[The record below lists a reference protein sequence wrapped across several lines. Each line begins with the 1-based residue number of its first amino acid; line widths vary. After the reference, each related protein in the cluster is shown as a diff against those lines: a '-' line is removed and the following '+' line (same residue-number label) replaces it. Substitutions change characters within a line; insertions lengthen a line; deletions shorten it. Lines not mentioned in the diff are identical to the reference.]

1 METRLKYGINSVARA
16 CAIAI
21 GIGGLT
27 ASGTAF
33 GQSGD
38 LRDKVDMLQQQVEQL
53 RAQLEALRPQASA
66 QPAAASAAPAA
77 IADAAPIERKAG
89 NGMTLLTRGGEVS
102 IYANLDLSVDAMTK
116 GLHGKTVDGA
126 PPVGRTGW
134 MPDISSN
141 ISYIGVRGFQTL
153 GSLPANFVYQ
163 FETQIDVS
171 ATSGTNGSNSNTS
184 DVVKG
189 GLTSRNSFIGFSS
202 PAWGAVKIGKTDA
215 PYKISTNTM
224 NAFSGMIGDYAA
236 IMGNTGGDNRVEFG
250 TRLDHAI
257 WYESPNMG
265 GLAISAL
272 ISPGQNRAYDNSN
285 LASGETDCTGGNIPG
300 SGGLPVACNDG
311 SFGSAYSVS
320 AGFTTGGLYVTG
332 AYELHRGVNRTSDLP
347 TFDARDVANEWAGK
361 IGAQYRMRTG
371 TTISAIYEKMVRQ
384 VPSALASQNERS
396 RTGYWLAASQSIDA
410 TDSVHFG
417 WAHAN
422 QAQGDTGQH
431 NTPGGS
437 GSDNA
442 ANLFTLAWKHQV
454 DSNLSFYFDVAETAN
469 HSSAHYDLGAGGR
482 GVTTDC
488 HDASNPDTSGFDPN
502 GGAPH
507 CWAGGKL
514 QGLSVGLRY
523 AL

>member
-202 PAWGAVKIGKTDA
+202 PA
-215 PYKISTNTM
+215 
-224 NAFSGMIGDYAA
+224 
-236 IMGNTGGDNRVEFG
+236 
-250 TRLDHAI
+250 
-257 WYESPNMG
+257 
-265 GLAISAL
+265 
-272 ISPGQNRAYDNSN
+272 
-285 LASGETDCTGGNIPG
+285 
-300 SGGLPVACNDG
+300 
-311 SFGSAYSVS
+311 
-320 AGFTTGGLYVTG
+320 
-332 AYELHRGVNRTSDLP
+332 
-347 TFDARDVANEWAGK
+347 
-361 IGAQYRMRTG
+361 
-371 TTISAIYEKMVRQ
+371 
-384 VPSALASQNERS
+384 
-396 RTGYWLAASQSIDA
+396 
-410 TDSVHFG
+410 
-417 WAHAN
+417 
-422 QAQGDTGQH
+422 
-431 NTPGGS
+431 
-437 GSDNA
+437 
-442 ANLFTLAWKHQV
+442 
-454 DSNLSFYFDVAETAN
+454 
-469 HSSAHYDLGAGGR
+469 
-482 GVTTDC
+482 
-488 HDASNPDTSGFDPN
+488 
-502 GGAPH
+502 
-507 CWAGGKL
+507 
-514 QGLSVGLRY
+514 
-523 AL
+523 